1 MTSYA
6 VARLDE
12 IDEVNDGREP
22 FRPVRHHF
30 GITSFGVTASLLREP
45 RGADP

>member
-12 IDEVNDGREP
+12 IDEVSDGRAR
-22 FRPVRHHF
+22 FDLSGHHF
-30 GITSFGVTASLLREP
+30 GITSFGVNAWTARDV
-45 RGADP
+45 GDQT

>member
-1 MTSYA
+1 MTRYA

-12 IDEVNDGREP
+12 IDEVSDGRCP

-30 GITSFGVTASLLREP
+30 GITSFGVNAWTAP
-45 RGADP
+45 